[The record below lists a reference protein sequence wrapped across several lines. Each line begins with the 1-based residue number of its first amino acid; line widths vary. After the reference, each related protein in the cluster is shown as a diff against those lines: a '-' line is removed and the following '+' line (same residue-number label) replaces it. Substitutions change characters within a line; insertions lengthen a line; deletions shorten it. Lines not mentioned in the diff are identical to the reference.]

1 MLLLGIR
8 QNIETEGILTII
20 VIKWMDTLTNGSMDT
35 MATPINERI
44 RYNYLLKPITGANS
58 LVENSFYFMREKV

>member
-1 MLLLGIR
+1 
-8 QNIETEGILTII
+8 
-20 VIKWMDTLTNGSMDT
+20 MDTLTNGSMDT

-58 LVENSFYFMREKV
+58 LVENSFYFMREKVSC